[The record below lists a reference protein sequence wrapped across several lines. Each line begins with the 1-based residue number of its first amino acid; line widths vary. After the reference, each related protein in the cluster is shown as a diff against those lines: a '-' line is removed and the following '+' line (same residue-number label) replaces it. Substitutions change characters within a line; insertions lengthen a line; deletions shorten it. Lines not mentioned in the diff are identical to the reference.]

1 MTGTA
6 EELTAVVITSIADAI
21 GLEEDEIH
29 RESTLIDELGA
40 ESIDMLDVM
49 FRIHRDTEVAISVT
63 DVADLLQG
71 GIPDDEFGDENE
83 IVTDVGL
90 AHLEKVLPQFD
101 RDSLTGPLRGD
112 QVLGL
117 VTVGNLIDLVHL
129 LAARQREAE
138 NAAAGA
144 PR

>member
-1 MTGTA
+1 MGTP

-21 GLEEDEIH
+21 GLEEDEIS

-49 FRIHRDTEVAISVT
+49 FRIHRDSGVDISVS
-63 DVADLLQG
+63 DVAAMLQG
-71 GIPDDEFGDENE
+71 GIPDEEFGDENE

-90 AHLEKVLPQFD
+90 AHLETVLPQFD
-101 RDSLTGPLRGD
+101 RAALTGPLRAE
-112 QVLGL
+112 QVLSL

-129 LAARQREAE
+129 LASRQQAE
-138 NAAAGA
+138 PAAQTEL
-144 PR
+144 PV